1 MGIKVKNGE
10 IIRGNTPL
18 SKNEEEA
25 INNYEKTMKDAKP
38 FGVKSEEEMKEYEVN
53 HPEAIRDVEKARVMA
68 EAGDELETLAA
79 KRGAKAVELVKRISN
94 PEPGAGF
101 PTQKEVDHMMSAAGN
116 EVNIANTI
124 REKAYKK
131 EEAAGENY
139 DKSV

>member
-1 MGIKVKNGE
+1 MFGK
-10 IIRGNTPL
+10 
-18 SKNEEEA
+18 
-25 INNYEKTMKDAKP
+25 EKMRDNSGTSDFADAMKDMNG
-38 FGVKSEEEMKEYEVN
+38 FGTKSEEEMKEYEVN
-53 HPEAIRDVEKARVMA
+53 HPDAVRDVEKARVMA

-101 PTQKEVDHMMSAAGN
+101 PTPKEVDHMMSAAGN

-131 EEAAGENY
+131 EEEAGENY
-139 DKSV
+139 DKSI